1 MWNFVLSFSHW
12 STAAAAVFTGIA
24 SARLW
29 YKSAQVSSDPF
40 LGGVQ
45 SGDELMGQGQW
56 LATILH
62 DSMEAA
68 NLNRKAALMTAW
80 SVGIGAVASILGS
93 I

>member
-1 MWNFVLSFSHW
+1 MWNFVLSLSHW
-12 STAAAAVFTGIA
+12 STAAAAVLTGIA

-40 LGGVQ
+40 MGGVQ
-45 SGDELMGQGQW
+45 SGDELIGQGQ
-56 LATILH
+56 LLTAILR
-62 DSMEAA
+62 DADEAA
-68 NLNRKAALMTAW
+68 KLNRKAALLTAW